1 MVCIDLVVLSGME
14 YLQTVYESMDDVKT
28 CVPIAPIS
36 DDLGPNPNFFP
47 FESRGEESAHNPLAM
62 P

>member
-1 MVCIDLVVLSGME
+1 MVCTDLVVLSDKE

-36 DDLGPNPNFFP
+36 DDLGQNPSFIP
-47 FESRGEESAHNPLAM
+47 FEYGGEESAHNPLAT